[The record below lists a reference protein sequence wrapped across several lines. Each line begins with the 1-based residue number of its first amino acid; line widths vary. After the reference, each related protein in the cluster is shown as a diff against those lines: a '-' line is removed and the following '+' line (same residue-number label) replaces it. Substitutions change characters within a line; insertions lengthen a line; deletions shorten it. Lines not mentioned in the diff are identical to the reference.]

1 MTNEEIKKEYFGENE
16 EILWQG
22 TADKLRYFMRADIA
36 LIPLTLIISGFLF
49 SSAYVSFLMMMQG
62 KSMSFALSGITVLL
76 VAFYLLF
83 GRIWYRHKRISR
95 NLYFVTNERV
105 LVLNTLRNIVT
116 VDLPLS
122 SVISEIVGNTLY
134 LREKNLFGDLVHHLG
149 LDVFFHGF
157 VSQSP
162 AFTEISEPELVAKK
176 IKQAA
181 KKRKKVQHDTEDF
194 I

>member
-1 MTNEEIKKEYFGENE
+1 MTYEEIKKEYFGEDE
-16 EILWQG
+16 EIIWQG
-22 TADKLRYFMRADIA
+22 TADKLTYFMRADVAI
-36 LIPLTLIISGFLF
+36 IPLTLIISGFLLF
-49 SSAYVSFLMMMQG
+49 SAYASFMMMMQG

-83 GRIWYRHKRISR
+83 GRIWYRHKRIQR
-95 NLYFVTNERV
+95 NMYFVTDRRV
-105 LVLNTLRNIVT
+105 FALNTLRNTVI
-116 VDLPLS
+116 VDLPIDM
-122 SVISEIVGNTLY
+122 VFPEIVGNTLY
-134 LREKNLFGDLVHHLG
+134 LREKNLFGDVVHHLG

-162 AFTEISEPELVAKK
+162 AFTAISDPDLVVKK
-176 IKQAA
+176 MKQTA